1 VAADPPVV
9 IDTNILFSA
18 LLAADGRIH
27 QTLFRSGDRF
37 RICETALVELFE
49 HKERILSIT
58 RLTAEEVTGM
68 YHRVLGRVEIF
79 PEALIPVEAW
89 SRAVV
94 LCSGIDSDD
103 VPHVALTLTLNG
115 LLWTGDRKL
124 RRGLASK
131 GFDSF
136 FQPLDDERPR

>member
-1 VAADPPVV
+1 MAADPPVV

-37 RICETALVELFE
+37 RICETALVELSE

-58 RLTAEEVTGM
+58 RLTAEEVRVCITG
-68 YHRVLGRVEIF
+68 LGRVESS
-79 PEALIPVEAW
+79 PSVVQSHE
-89 SRAVV
+89 RAVV

-103 VPHVALTLTLNG
+103 VPHVALTLTLDG